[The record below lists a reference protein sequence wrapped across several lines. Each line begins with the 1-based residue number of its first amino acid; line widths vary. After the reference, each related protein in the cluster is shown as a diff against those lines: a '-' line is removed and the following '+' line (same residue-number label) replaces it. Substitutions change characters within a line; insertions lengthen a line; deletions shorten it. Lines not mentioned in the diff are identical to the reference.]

1 MNRCTGLSCY
11 ENILP
16 MNEGLVNYKKGQGG
30 FIAQPLSTSSIGNLA
45 NTARLPKAP
54 DSAWRCE
61 WY

>member
-1 MNRCTGLSCY
+1 
-11 ENILP
+11 